1 LTLERH
7 TQATSQQPNDFCFH
21 EAHVT

>member
-1 LTLERH
+1 LERH
-7 TQATSQQPNDFCFH
+7 TQATGQQPNDFCFH